1 MTKIWGRIMIQVGG
15 NLTRRFGGIRGIRRE
30 GGIQGGIQGI
40 RGVSRVNGWLCLGI
54 RDLQR
59 IPTVLEN
66 GFTRVGP
73 LSGVS
78 RRYADRVGQ
87 PKIF

>member
-1 MTKIWGRIMIQVGG
+1 MTKIWGRIMIQIGG
-15 NLTRRFGGIRGIRRE
+15 YITRRFRGIRV
-30 GGIQGGIQGI
+30 I
-40 RGVSRVNGWLCLGI
+40 RRDAESETVSEQHAAATGFLGMCLGI

-59 IPTVLEN
+59 LPTVLEEV
-66 GFTRVGP
+66 TRVGP